1 MTANENY
8 SSPAKPEV
16 KSTTASTKTK
26 SSLTSRFTMANFPP
40 KIKKINKKRVKTA
53 RTRQAKT
60 KTVECYILIRES
72 AVRGPE
78 TELMKIN
85 CPEESRE
92 KLNLST
98 YLIQYRVLRQPPASP
113 DPAQRAARA
122 SKHKKHSI
130 LSHCPAS
137 SSQLRMSV
145 HHQCVRIRCD
155 MRQFAATQ
163 YSSRIANYP
172 KENRLA

>member
-98 YLIQYRVLRQPPASP
+98 YLIQYRVLRQPPASEP
-113 DPAQRAARA
+113 RSSPAPRA
-122 SKHKKHSI
+122 SKQKKNTASCLTVQPH
-130 LSHCPAS
+130 PAS
-137 SSQLRMSV
+137 YVSWCMYGTSTLSMYCPQ
-145 HHQCVRIRCD
+145 
-155 MRQFAATQ
+155 
-163 YSSRIANYP
+163 NKK
-172 KENRLA
+172 KETRTAHI

>member
-1 MTANENY
+1 MGYLPYREKCHTYQTFFSEEC
-8 SSPAKPEV
+8 K
-16 KSTTASTKTK
+16 
-26 SSLTSRFTMANFPP
+26 
-40 KIKKINKKRVKTA
+40 NKKKTA

-98 YLIQYRVLRQPPASP
+98 YLIQYRVLRQPPAGRRH
-113 DPAQRAARA
+113 PAQIQPSSARQQA
-122 SKHKKHSI
+122 QK
-130 LSHCPAS
+130 
-137 SSQLRMSV
+137 
-145 HHQCVRIRCD
+145 
-155 MRQFAATQ
+155 
-163 YSSRIANYP
+163 
-172 KENRLA
+172 